1 MEFTQQE
8 SNLNSIVS
16 HNTSLITLSHK
27 ELKTPC
33 FISNKNSQELSI
45 NCLDDIDKKLL
56 FEISCQNPIDL
67 LIIGTGERV
76 HFLSPKQQVSISELG
91 IGVECMNNASACSSF
106 NLLLSD
112 ARAVGL
118 LIL

>member
-1 MEFTQQE
+1 MEFTQQDF
-8 SNLNSIVS
+8 NHNSIVS
-16 HNTSLITLSHK
+16 CNSSSVILTHG

-33 FISNKNSQELSI
+33 FISPKGSLELSI
-45 NCLDDIDKKLL
+45 KSITEIDKKLL
-56 FEISCQNPIDL
+56 FQLTSQEPLDL
-67 LIIGTGERV
+67 LIVGTGTKV
-76 HFLSPKQQVSISELG
+76 VFLPPKQLVSLG
-91 IGVECMNNASACSSF
+91 EFGLGVESMNNISACSSF